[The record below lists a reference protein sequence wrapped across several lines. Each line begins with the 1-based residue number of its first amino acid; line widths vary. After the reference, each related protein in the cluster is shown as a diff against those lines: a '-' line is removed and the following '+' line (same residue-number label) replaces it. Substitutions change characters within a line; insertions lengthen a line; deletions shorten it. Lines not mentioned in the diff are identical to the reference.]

1 MLRFLADTFLLEG
14 FGFDAPKPV
23 EELGVYLPGRGDV
36 TLEEA
41 LDGRDPASRSIGIT
55 FYRSHRLTGNTDFVD
70 GLCAAI
76 ERAGGHPLPVW
87 SYTLRRE
94 PDDGRVAA
102 LELLDGHVDALVTTM
117 LAHRR
122 RRDARRRASGTR
134 ARSRRST
141 CRSSRRC
148 A

>member
-1 MLRFLADTFLLEG
+1 M
-14 FGFDAPKPV
+14 
-23 EELGVYLPGRGDV
+23 
-36 TLEEA
+36 TLEQA
-41 LDGRDPASRSIGIT
+41 LDGRDPAAPVIGVA
-55 FYRSHRLTGNTDFVD
+55 FYRSHRLTGNTAFVD

-87 SYTLRRE
+87 SYTLRRA
-94 PDDGRVAA
+94 PGSGRVAA

-117 LAHRR
+117 LATGGAASRR
-122 RRDARRRASGTR
+122 PGVATASGTR